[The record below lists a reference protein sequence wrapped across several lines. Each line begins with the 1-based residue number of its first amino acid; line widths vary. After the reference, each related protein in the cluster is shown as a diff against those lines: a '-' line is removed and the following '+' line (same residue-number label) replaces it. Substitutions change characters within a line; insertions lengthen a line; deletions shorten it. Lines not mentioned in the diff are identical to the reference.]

1 MISKRVCVGIILK
14 PVGIKGQVK
23 IKSYTDSLD
32 TILKFPKL
40 FLENNQEIVLLSP
53 KFNEKGFIISSIK
66 GYPDRNSVESLHSK
80 ELYINRE
87 DLNELESN
95 EYYFGDLKDLVV
107 FDENK
112 TEIGKVIEAFDYGA
126 GAFLELSINNKIST
140 LPFNKNSVLQIDL
153 DNGIIVVDS
162 SFILS

>member
-1 MISKRVCVGIILK
+1 MISKRVCVGVILK

-66 GYPDRNSVESLHSK
+66 GYSDRNSVESLHSK

-153 DNGIIVVDS
+153 DNGTIVVDS